1 MAPYRTLLHAH
12 KVWEDWGGCYLQW
25 WLSTNT
31 PSLLLTRPRTTY
43 TEWAVTM
50 ASQCVTVG
58 TKSMEK
64 CRLGGGC
71 NVHELQGGPTRGHD
85 NGNGDEIPIGLSG
98 HLEISIG
105 IDTNIDRGEG
115 RALHLQDLLHVLGD
129 SVT

>member
-1 MAPYRTLLHAH
+1 MRVFFFLNFFIVHQGTTAPYRTLLHAH

-64 CRLGGGC
+64 RRLGGG
-71 NVHELQGGPTRGHD
+71 V
-85 NGNGDEIPIGLSG
+85 
-98 HLEISIG
+98 
-105 IDTNIDRGEG
+105 
-115 RALHLQDLLHVLGD
+115 
-129 SVT
+129 